1 MHLEYFQMVDRIE
14 AIDAEAGTV
23 AVRSVV
29 PSASPIFEGHFPNH
43 PLMPGVLL
51 IETMAQTSG
60 FLLMARQGFAKLP
73 FLVNVKDAKLRTFV
87 EPEAVLDATAELEHD
102 GSGFAVTKAAIRSE
116 GKRICDAR
124 LTFRVMDFP
133 DPDLGEL
140 VRRRGAEVGMPERY
154 LSAEPA

>member
-1 MHLEYFQMVDRIE
+1 MHLEYFQMVDCIE
-14 AIDAEAGTV
+14 AIDPDAGTV
-23 AVRSVV
+23 AVRSTV
-29 PSASPIFEGHFPNH
+29 PAASTVFEGHFPNH

-60 FLLMARQGFAKLP
+60 FLLMARQNFAKLP

-87 EPEAVLDATAELEHD
+87 EPDAVLDATAEIEHD
-102 GSGFAVTKAAIRSE
+102 GSGFAVTKAAIRSG

-133 DPDLGEL
+133 DPGLAAI
-140 VRRRGAEVGMPERY
+140 VRKRALEVGMPER
-154 LSAEPA
+154 LVAEPA